1 MRGMTLLR
9 CAGLAVVLAVALPA
23 PASPQLG
30 KWVKKAIKQKIA
42 DRIEQTVLGPDS
54 TSATPPAAGVLA
66 ALPGGSGG
74 GPLRAKKGSPAPTG
88 PSFDENV
95 LEITPELL
103 DRLEKGLAAEAKDRK
118 AEVKDA
124 SKVLSNEEYQ
134 KCERAVYLTPEYQKA
149 IREYTSTPK
158 KDLPATRRA
167 SAAYSSRLEEL
178 LAAKCGPGGNGAA
191 SARQGVSQRSAQKGQ
206 AASGLTDYQ
215 YAILTERIIPLC
227 TAAAP
232 AADPGGATRIPAGGY
247 SSLYYVY
254 APGEV
259 AALRPRCA
267 KLMRAMMAG

>member
-1 MRGMTLLR
+1 MRTISLLR
-9 CAGLAVVLAVALPA
+9 SAGLAVVLAMALPA

-42 DRIEQTVLGPDS
+42 DKIEQTVLGSDS
-54 TSATPPAAGVLA
+54 ASATPPPGGVLA
-66 ALPGGSGG
+66 AIPSGSGG
-74 GPLRAKKGSPAPTG
+74 GALRAKKGSAAPAGPT
-88 PSFDENV
+88 FAENV

-103 DRLEKGLAAEAKDRK
+103 DRLEKGFAAESKDRK
-118 AEVKDA
+118 AMVKDA
-124 SKVLSNEEYQ
+124 SKVLSDEEYQ

-149 IREYTSTPK
+149 IREYAAAPK
-158 KDLPATRRA
+158 KDLPATQRA
-167 SAAYSSRLEEL
+167 SGVYSNRLEEL
-178 LAAKCGPGGNGAA
+178 LAAKCGPGGNGAV

-227 TAAAP
+227 TAASP
-232 AADPGGATRIPAGGY
+232 AAGPGGETRIPAGGY

-267 KLMRAMMAG
+267 KLMRAMR

>member
-1 MRGMTLLR
+1 MRTMSLFR

-42 DRIEQTVLGPDS
+42 DKVEQTVFGSD
-54 TSATPPAAGVLA
+54 TTAATPAVGSLA
-66 ALPGGSGG
+66 SAPSGNGG
-74 GPLRAKKGSPAPTG
+74 GARRAKKASPAPTG
-88 PSFDENV
+88 PTFDENV

-103 DRLEKGLAAEAKDRK
+103 DRLEQGLAAEVRERK
-118 AEVKDA
+118 AGVKEA
-124 SKVLSNEEYQ
+124 SKILSDEEYQ

-149 IREYTSTPK
+149 VREYTSTPK
-158 KDLPATRRA
+158 KDLPASQRA
-167 SAAYSSRLEEL
+167 SAAYSNRLEEL
-178 LAAKCGPGGNGAA
+178 LTAKCGPGGNGA
-191 SARQGVSQRSAQKGQ
+191 VSQRYGVNQRPEGKGQ

-215 YAILTERIIPLC
+215 YAILVERITPLC
-227 TAAAP
+227 TAASP
-232 AADPGGATRIPAGGY
+232 AAGSGGETRIPAGGF

-267 KLMRAMMAG
+267 KLMRALIAG